1 MNELSVL
8 SKQYEKISKLSFAIN
23 KAILILK
30 KKFLNI
36 NDSFTE
42 DEFLRSAELIKN
54 LLAAILNSHEN
65 ETELSIPHFILN
77 SLKNKY
83 KINSFYYDE
92 LKETYNR
99 LRNKQ
104 PLIEKDFRELDKIV
118 SAIGA
123 DRSATFRKMRR
134 KR

>member
-36 NDSFTE
+36 NHSFTE
-42 DEFLRSAELIKN
+42 DEFLKSAELIKN
-54 LLAAILNSHEN
+54 LLAAILNSHEK
-65 ETELSIPHFILN
+65 EMELSIPHSILN

-99 LRNKQ
+99 LRNQ
-104 PLIEKDFRELDKIV
+104 QTLLEKDFRELDKIV

>member
-99 LRNKQ
+99 LRNQ
-104 PLIEKDFRELDKIV
+104 QTLIEKDFRELDKIV